1 MEVRTSSTSPP
12 SRRSWPSTTS
22 SASARRPSSH
32 LRRPVRFLQV
42 PPRPPGNPQA
52 YLSRMPPGPSRP
64 KGEAPSAAAAVAA
77 RLSAYDVE
85 LPEDY
90 CGVSFDMIKRPEANL
105 IMGEAVLAVID
116 GSTLDASPYKA
127 DRGKVHWRR
136 KLFEETFLRFE
147 ANPPRPK
154 SAPEQEQAEV
164 QDREQPQEEVEERE
178 PADAVA
184 DETSPTATDRVDLA
198 PALEPAAASSGN
210 PTQAPVA
217 SPAPVLAAAAVQA
230 SEITSPATPTPQ
242 HPEPTSSRGEAE
254 NPSTPVPTVV
264 APEIRPSASVGQA
277 APAGDGRSGMPA
289 FDQAQP
295 VPASGQII
303 EFPGAPN
310 AHQDAVDADDIL
322 DPFESALPSRPAM
335 ADAGPQVHARDVG
348 SDEADETAGDPA
360 GGDDETPTYDGP
372 EWEGPSE
379 EAEADLDRTMDDRI
393 HYDPREHDPAVA
405 GAMRTGGLDPAAA
418 AALAEAAAPP
428 VVEERE
434 ASRLPVGGVPP
445 RPPIPMPTVRP
456 APAVPP
462 RPAVAPPGSAGTSAP
477 RRGRRCPAPARAV
490 GWLRGRSPSG
500 RRDCRIGGWSS
511 GCRGVVRGG
520 RVELLQELVQLRR
533 NGALRGLVAVAQS
546 GPDASGRH
554 DSQLGALIHLGA
566 VRHLLFRPGHR
577 ISSEPSMQPQ

>member
-1 MEVRTSSTSPP
+1 MTEHKSNLKALEPVEIRLAAAVRVRHEIARLREVEAALD
-12 SRRSWPSTTS
+12 S
-22 SASARRPSSH
+22 SAHEIAVSVVGSEFADVVLKVVGSPFDGGPDLFDQSAVEAFLAEHHELRLGTAALVAPQSSGAPSAGSAEAA
-32 LRRPVRFLQV
+32 RQPAGV
-42 PPRPPGNPQA
+42 PQPDASGPQ
-52 YLSRMPPGPSRP
+52 STE
-64 KGEAPSAAAAVAA
+64 GEAPSAAAAVAA

-210 PTQAPVA
+210 PTLAPVA
-217 SPAPVLAAAAVQA
+217 SPAPVPAAAAVQA

-289 FDQAQP
+289 FDQARP

-477 RRGRRCPAPARAV
+477 PPRPA
-490 GWLRGRSPSG
+490 LSG
-500 RRDCRIGGWSS
+500 TGE
-511 GCRGVVRGG
+511 GG
-520 RVELLQELVQLRR
+520 RLAPRP
-533 NGALRGLVAVAQS
+533 VAV
-546 GPDASGRH
+546 
-554 DSQLGALIHLGA
+554 
-566 VRHLLFRPGHR
+566 RPPGL
-577 ISSEPSMQPQ
+577 